1 MIATDDK
8 NIGTSGDEFNDSTAK
23 YVLGNAWNG
32 NSYRYTL
39 SKENAQEGET
49 WYARAYLVYTDAE
62 GNVNTIYGKI
72 QRCRTDSVRIRTS
85 KSNTDL
91 R

>member
-62 GNVNTIYGKI
+62 GNVNTIYWKI
-72 QRCRTDSVRIRTS
+72 ILD
-85 KSNTDL
+85 NA
-91 R
+91 

>member
-39 SKENAQEGET
+39 SKEMHRKEKPGMPGHILFILMQKEM
-49 WYARAYLVYTDAE
+49 
-62 GNVNTIYGKI
+62 
-72 QRCRTDSVRIRTS
+72 
-85 KSNTDL
+85 
-91 R
+91 

>member
-62 GNVNTIYGKI
+62 GNVN
-72 QRCRTDSVRIRTS
+72 CFCSDL
-85 KSNTDL
+85 NTFL
-91 R
+91 RKQVYQI

>member
-62 GNVNTIYGKI
+62 GNVNTIYGDMI
-72 QRCRTDSVRIRTS
+72 SETVNNSSD
-85 KSNTDL
+85 ND
-91 R
+91 

>member
-32 NSYRYTL
+32 NSYRYKL

-49 WYARAYLVYTDAE
+49 WYARA
-62 GNVNTIYGKI
+62 
-72 QRCRTDSVRIRTS
+72 
-85 KSNTDL
+85 
-91 R
+91 